1 MPQKC
6 NGCGYIKNLWVLLVS
21 FLFYVLIKIYC
32 TPWVY
37 SVSVILF
44 WNLKPAFR
52 FKWKHKTAHRG
63 TEPLCWLTSAG
74 WSSVLTFIA
83 EWQLKCLLKIKQKLC
98 PGTVRVTRATL
109 AAHEPE
115 KPKIKKQKGKA
126 QGVLG
131 QISALVGLPSP
142 SGLWLC
148 PFHAGM
154 GDVAGA
160 GRAEGESTF
169 ARMFTGNPLW
179 CGKIKV
185 KALT

>member
-21 FLFYVLIKIYC
+21 FLFYALIKIYC

-37 SVSVILF
+37 SVSVVLF

-74 WSSVLTFIA
+74 WSSALTFIA

-115 KPKIKKQKGKA
+115 KPKIKNKRGKPKVSSAKFPPWWASLHLQGCDFVLSMLGWGMWLGLAEQKGSPPL
-126 QGVLG
+126 QGRLLG
-131 QISALVGLPSP
+131 I
-142 SGLWLC
+142 LC
-148 PFHAGM
+148 
-154 GDVAGA
+154 DVA
-160 GRAEGESTF
+160 R
-169 ARMFTGNPLW
+169 
-179 CGKIKV
+179 
-185 KALT
+185 